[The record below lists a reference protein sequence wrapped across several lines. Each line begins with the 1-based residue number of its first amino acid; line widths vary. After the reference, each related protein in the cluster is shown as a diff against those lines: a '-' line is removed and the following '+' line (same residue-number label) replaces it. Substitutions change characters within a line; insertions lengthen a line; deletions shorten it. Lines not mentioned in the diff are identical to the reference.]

1 MNTQVDDF
9 DDEDGLF
16 ASSDDTQEDAP
27 EEAKTEETVEETEDD
42 DEEINDLFG

>member
-16 ASSDDTQEDAP
+16 ASSSEVEVDE
-27 EEAKTEETVEETEDD
+27 KTEIPADESEDD
-42 DEEINDLFG
+42 DDDDEINDLFG